1 MFILETCNLNV
12 FVSYTAFMLMRECT
26 KATTVNNIQF
36 KEGDAVLIPSY
47 SIHRNPEIYENP
59 EQFDPERFQ

>member
-1 MFILETCNLNV
+1 
-12 FVSYTAFMLMRECT
+12 MLMRECT

-47 SIHRNPEIYENP
+47 SIHRNPDIYKNP